1 MKRILTIQDI
11 SCFGK
16 CSITIA
22 LPVIS
27 AMGVETAVLPTA
39 VLSTH
44 TMFTDYRKKDLTDT
58 LLPFAEQWKD
68 NGITFDAIYTGYL
81 GTPDAAEAAVKVVEM
96 LRRDDTLV
104 FVDPVIGDHGK
115 PYAGIGREYTACL
128 DRLASMA
135 DHIVPNITEACLM
148 TGSEY
153 RAEYDQEY
161 IDGLAREIC
170 RSGARSCVVT
180 GVSFAQNTT
189 GFYGFDKR
197 AGKAFSYQNSKIE
210 ASYHGTGDLFA
221 STAVGALVLGMSPDK
236 AFRTAADFTALT
248 IAETMRR
255 SEDRRFGI
263 CFETVLPALLG
274 MLEENLKK

>member
-1 MKRILTIQDI
+1 
-11 SCFGK
+11 
-16 CSITIA
+16 
-22 LPVIS
+22 
-27 AMGVETAVLPTA
+27 
-39 VLSTH
+39 
-44 TMFTDYRKKDLTDT
+44 
-58 LLPFAEQWKD
+58 
-68 NGITFDAIYTGYL
+68 
-81 GTPDAAEAAVKVVEM
+81 
-96 LRRDDTLV
+96 
-104 FVDPVIGDHGK
+104 
-115 PYAGIGREYTACL
+115 
-128 DRLASMA
+128 
-135 DHIVPNITEACLM
+135 M

-248 IAETMRR
+248 IGETMRR

>member
-170 RSGARSCVVT
+170 SET
-180 GVSFAQNTT
+180 GVKYTNILASESVS
-189 GFYGFDKR
+189 
-197 AGKAFSYQNSKIE
+197 KAFEGVVAVPTTFILDKSGNLVCKPI
-210 ASYHGTGDLFA
+210 
-221 STAVGALVLGMSPDK
+221 VGADVEGYKK
-236 AFRTAADFTALT
+236 AV
-248 IAETMRR
+248 
-255 SEDRRFGI
+255 EDYLAG
-263 CFETVLPALLG
+263 L
-274 MLEENLKK
+274 